1 MPTQSKYDREIA
13 TIKADVA
20 AIGHLFS
27 KLDDAI
33 DKIGNASANIS
44 AILAVHDERIDNAEK
59 MVTERRKE
67 ASEAVA
73 EQIQA
78 TLAEASSFMSAP
90 PVIYEGEA
98 VYGKMYQTIAV
109 GETKPSYMR
118 LVVGVAKDTDA
129 VLNFLKEKV
138 EPIYEES
145 DGLQLTGAIFDGN
158 SAISW
163 NFWDSQEDMDAA
175 VEKLQAA
182 LDSESE
188 TELFDGSTVAYM
200 GPVYAFTSSIDFNEG
215 ETPN

>member
-1 MPTQSKYDREIA
+1 MYFRITIPAFQEDKKDEAVSFVKEKVMPEFSGTPGLLSL
-13 TIKADVA
+13 TA
-20 AIGHLFS
+20 AITGDTS
-27 KLDDAI
+27 GINMAAWD
-33 DKIGNASANIS
+33 S
-44 AILAVHDERIDNAEK
+44 
-59 MVTERRKE
+59 KE

-73 EQIQA
+73 EKIQA

-118 LVVGVAKDTDA
+118 LVVGVAKETDA

-145 DGLQLTGAIFDGN
+145 NGLQLTGAIFDGN

-163 NFWDSQEDMDAA
+163 NIWDSTRRHGCSCR
-175 VEKLQAA
+175 KITRGF
-182 LDSESE
+182 DSESE
-188 TELFDGSTVAYM
+188 SELFDGSTVAYM
-200 GPVYAFTSSIDFNEG
+200 GPVYAFNYL
-215 ETPN
+215 

>member
-1 MPTQSKYDREIA
+1 MYFRITIPAFQEDKKDEAVSFVKEKGMPEFSA
-13 TIKADVA
+13 TPGLLSLTA
-20 AIGHLFS
+20 AITGDTS
-27 KLDDAI
+27 GINMAAGD
-33 DKIGNASANIS
+33 S
-44 AILAVHDERIDNAEK
+44 
-59 MVTERRKE
+59 KE

-118 LVVGVAKDTDA
+118 LVVGVAKETDA

-145 DGLQLTGAIFDGN
+145 NGLQLTGAIFDGN

>member
-1 MPTQSKYDREIA
+1 MYFRITIPPFQEDKKDEAVSFVKEKVMPEFSGTPGLLSL
-13 TIKADVA
+13 TA
-20 AIGHLFS
+20 AITGDTS
-27 KLDDAI
+27 GINMAAWD
-33 DKIGNASANIS
+33 S
-44 AILAVHDERIDNAEK
+44 
-59 MVTERRKE
+59 KE

-145 DGLQLTGAIFDGN
+145 NGLQLTGAIFDGN

>member
-1 MPTQSKYDREIA
+1 MYFRITIPAFHEEKKDEAVSFVKEKVMPEFSGTPGLLSL
-13 TIKADVA
+13 TA
-20 AIGHLFS
+20 ALTGDTSGINMAAWDS
-27 KLDDAI
+27 
-33 DKIGNASANIS
+33 
-44 AILAVHDERIDNAEK
+44 
-59 MVTERRKE
+59 KE

-73 EQIQA
+73 EKIQS
-78 TLAEASSFMSAP
+78 TLAEASTFMSAP

-98 VYGKMYQTIAV
+98 VYGKMYQTIAI
-109 GETKPSYMR
+109 GETKPSFMR

-138 EPIYEES
+138 EPIYESSE
-145 DGLQLTGAIFDGN
+145 GLQLTGAIFDGS

-163 NFWDSQEDMDAA
+163 NFWDSQEQMDSA

-215 ETPN
+215 DTPA

>member
-1 MPTQSKYDREIA
+1 MYFRITIPAFQEDKKDEAVSFVKEKVMPEFSGTPGLLSLTAA
-13 TIKADVA
+13 TTGDTSGINMA
-20 AIGHLFS
+20 AWDS
-27 KLDDAI
+27 
-33 DKIGNASANIS
+33 
-44 AILAVHDERIDNAEK
+44 
-59 MVTERRKE
+59 KE

-118 LVVGVAKDTDA
+118 LVVGVAKETDA

-145 DGLQLTGAIFDGN
+145 NGLQLTGAIFDGN

-215 ETPN
+215 ESPN

>member
-1 MPTQSKYDREIA
+1 MYFRITIPAFQEDKKDEAVSFVKEKVMPEFSGTPGLLSL
-13 TIKADVA
+13 TA
-20 AIGHLFS
+20 AITGDTS
-27 KLDDAI
+27 GINMAAWD
-33 DKIGNASANIS
+33 S
-44 AILAVHDERIDNAEK
+44 
-59 MVTERRKE
+59 KE

-118 LVVGVAKDTDA
+118 LVVGVAKETDA

-138 EPIYEES
+138 EPIYEDS
-145 DGLQLTGAIFDGN
+145 DGLQITGALFDGN

-163 NFWDSQEDMDAA
+163 NIWDTQEAMDSA
-175 VEKLQAA
+175 VEKLQGA

-188 TELFDGSTVAYM
+188 SDLFDGSTVAYM
-200 GPVYAFTSSIDFNEG
+200 GPVYAGKLFVDFKEG

>member
-1 MPTQSKYDREIA
+1 MCIRDR
-13 TIKADVA
+13 
-20 AIGHLFS
+20 
-27 KLDDAI
+27 
-33 DKIGNASANIS
+33 
-44 AILAVHDERIDNAEK
+44 
-59 MVTERRKE
+59 
-67 ASEAVA
+67 
-73 EQIQA
+73 IQA

-98 VYGKMYQTIAV
+98 VYGKMYQTIAI

-215 ETPN
+215 DSPN

>member
-1 MPTQSKYDREIA
+1 MYFRITIPAFQEGKKDEAVSFVKEKVMPEFSGTPGLLSL
-13 TIKADVA
+13 TA
-20 AIGHLFS
+20 AITGDTS
-27 KLDDAI
+27 GINMAAWD
-33 DKIGNASANIS
+33 S
-44 AILAVHDERIDNAEK
+44 
-59 MVTERRKE
+59 KE

-98 VYGKMYQTIAV
+98 VYGKMYQTIAI

-163 NFWDSQEDMDAA
+163 NFWDSKEDMDAA

-188 TELFDGSTVAYM
+188 SDLFDGSTLAYM
-200 GPVYAFTSSIDFNEG
+200 GPVYAGKLFVDFNEG
-215 ETPN
+215 DTPN

>member
-1 MPTQSKYDREIA
+1 MYFRITIPAFQEDKKDEAVSFVKEKVMPEFSGTPGLLSL
-13 TIKADVA
+13 TA
-20 AIGHLFS
+20 AITGDTS
-27 KLDDAI
+27 GINMAAWD
-33 DKIGNASANIS
+33 S
-44 AILAVHDERIDNAEK
+44 
-59 MVTERRKE
+59 KE

-163 NFWDSQEDMDAA
+163 NFWDSEEDMNAA
-175 VEKLQAA
+175 VENLQAA

-188 TELFDGSTVAYM
+188 TELFDGSTIAYM
-200 GPVYAFTSSIDFNEG
+200 GPVYAGKLFIDFNEG
-215 ETPN
+215 DTPT

>member
-1 MPTQSKYDREIA
+1 MYFRITIPAFQEDKKDEAVSFVKEKVMPEFSGTPGLLSL
-13 TIKADVA
+13 TA
-20 AIGHLFS
+20 AITGDTS
-27 KLDDAI
+27 GINMAAWD
-33 DKIGNASANIS
+33 S
-44 AILAVHDERIDNAEK
+44 
-59 MVTERRKE
+59 KE

-129 VLNFLKEKV
+129 VLSFLKEKV

-215 ETPN
+215 DSPN